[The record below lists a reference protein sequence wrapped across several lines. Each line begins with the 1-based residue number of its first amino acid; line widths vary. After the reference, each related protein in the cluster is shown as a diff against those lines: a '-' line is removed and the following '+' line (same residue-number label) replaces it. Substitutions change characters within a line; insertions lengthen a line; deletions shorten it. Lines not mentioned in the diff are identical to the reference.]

1 MDVII
6 ERCVLIM
13 IEKLLDVF
21 AVLIIFLTLVLGALV
36 FILSLMY
43 IGTWGASFF
52 TGVAN
57 IVFWVLWTFVTVGA
71 LNGISTVISKR
82 VSN

>member
-1 MDVII
+1 
-6 ERCVLIM
+6 M
-13 IEKLLDVF
+13 IEKLLDAF
-21 AVLIIFLTLVLGALV
+21 AMFIIVLTLVLGALV
-36 FILSLMY
+36 FIVSLIY
-43 IGTWGASFF
+43 IGAWGASFF
-52 TGVAN
+52 TGAAN

>member
-1 MDVII
+1 MAVII

-21 AVLIIFLTLVLGALV
+21 AVLIIVLTLVLGALV

-52 TGVAN
+52 TGAAN

>member
-1 MDVII
+1 MLDRLV
-6 ERCVLIM
+6 
-13 IEKLLDVF
+13 DVF
-21 AVLIIFLTLVLGALV
+21 AVLTIVLTLVLGALV
-36 FILSLMY
+36 FILGLMF
-43 IGTWGASFF
+43 IGVWGASFF

-57 IVFWVLWTFVTVGA
+57 VVFWVLWTFVMVGA

>member
-1 MDVII
+1 MVVII

-13 IEKLLDVF
+13 LDRLVDVF
-21 AVLIIFLTLVLGALV
+21 AVLTIVLTLVLGALV
-36 FILSLMY
+36 FILGLMF
-43 IGTWGASFF
+43 IGVWGASFF

-57 IVFWVLWTFVTVGA
+57 VVFWVLWTFVMVGA

>member
-1 MDVII
+1 MLD
-6 ERCVLIM
+6 R
-13 IEKLLDVF
+13 LLDVF
-21 AVLIIFLTLVLGALV
+21 AVSIIVLTLVLGALV
-36 FILSLMY
+36 FILSLMF

-57 IVFWVLWTFVTVGA
+57 IVFWVLWAFVIVGA
-71 LNGISTVISKR
+71 LNGVSTVISKR

>member
-1 MDVII
+1 
-6 ERCVLIM
+6 M

-21 AVLIIFLTLVLGALV
+21 AILIIVLTLVLGALV
-36 FILSLMY
+36 FIVSLIY
-43 IGTWGASFF
+43 IGARGASFF
-52 TGVAN
+52 TGAAN

>member
-1 MDVII
+1 MLDRLV
-6 ERCVLIM
+6 
-13 IEKLLDVF
+13 DVF
-21 AVLIIFLTLVLGALV
+21 AVLTIVLTLVLGALV
-36 FILSLMY
+36 FILGLMF
-43 IGTWGASFF
+43 IGVWGASFF

-57 IVFWVLWTFVTVGA
+57 VVFWVLWTLVTVGA

>member
-1 MDVII
+1 MLDRLV
-6 ERCVLIM
+6 
-13 IEKLLDVF
+13 DVF
-21 AVLIIFLTLVLGALV
+21 AVLTIFLTLVLGALV
-36 FILSLMY
+36 FILGLMF
-43 IGTWGASFF
+43 IGVWGASFF

-57 IVFWVLWTFVTVGA
+57 VVFWVLWTFVMVGA

>member
-1 MDVII
+1 MAAII

-21 AVLIIFLTLVLGALV
+21 AVLIIVLTLILGALV

-43 IGTWGASFF
+43 IGAWGASFF

-57 IVFWVLWTFVTVGA
+57 IVFWVLVTVGA

>member
-1 MDVII
+1 MLDRLV
-6 ERCVLIM
+6 
-13 IEKLLDVF
+13 DVF
-21 AVLIIFLTLVLGALV
+21 AVLTIVLTLVLGALV
-36 FILSLMY
+36 FILGLMF
-43 IGTWGASFF
+43 IGVWGASFF

-57 IVFWVLWTFVTVGA
+57 VVFWVLWTFVMVGV

>member
-1 MDVII
+1 
-6 ERCVLIM
+6 M

-21 AVLIIFLTLVLGALV
+21 AMLIIVLTLVLGALV
-36 FILSLMY
+36 FIVSLIY
-43 IGTWGASFF
+43 IGAWGASFF
-52 TGVAN
+52 TGVSN

-82 VSN
+82 FSN

>member
-1 MDVII
+1 MLDRLV
-6 ERCVLIM
+6 
-13 IEKLLDVF
+13 DVF
-21 AVLIIFLTLVLGALV
+21 AVLTIVLTLVLGALV
-36 FILSLMY
+36 FILGLMF
-43 IGTWGASFF
+43 IGVWGASFF

-57 IVFWVLWTFVTVGA
+57 VVFWVLWTFVTVGA

>member
-1 MDVII
+1 
-6 ERCVLIM
+6 M

-21 AVLIIFLTLVLGALV
+21 AVLIIFLTLILGALV

-71 LNGISTVISKR
+71 LNGISTVISNR
-82 VSN
+82 VCN

>member
-1 MDVII
+1 
-6 ERCVLIM
+6 M

-21 AVLIIFLTLVLGALV
+21 AMLIIILTLVLGALV

-71 LNGISTVISKR
+71 LNGISTVISKS
-82 VSN
+82 VCN